1 MRFGHRRRRAIAG
14 KMTNPSP
21 KESSMAGRNFL
32 FVPGP
37 TNVPDRVTR
46 AMMVAME
53 DHRSPI
59 FPELSRACLNGLKP
73 IFKTATGA
81 IIIFPSS
88 GTGCWEAAL
97 TNCLNAGDKVLAS
110 RFGQFSHLWIDMCQR
125 LGYEVEIL
133 ETPWGEGAPVD
144 RYLAALSA
152 DKQHKIKAVLVCQN
166 ETATGVTSD
175 VAAMRQAMD
184 TVKHPAFLFVD
195 SVSALASIDFRMDEW
210 GVDVCVSGSQKG
222 LMLPAGLGVTCV
234 SQRALAA
241 AKSATSKRCYFDYAD
256 MVQANASGYFPYTP
270 SLPMLYG
277 LRESLAIM
285 AEEGL
290 ENIFQRHAYLAGGTR
305 AAVFEGWKLKLC
317 AVAPKWRFQPL
328 QPRTRR
334 GALQGR
340 GQAVPHRPFGRSER
354 AHAAG
359 RHRGRRDGHARRRS
373 QDRAGKR
380 RCGRAKLLA
389 QACRAVEADGGSGRQ
404 SRVSYK
410 GVFLDRA
417 SLKAKVRKPKDASE
431 YVEHQKTSV
440 DEIVP
445 RLKGAA
451 VAIVNKVPMRE
462 ATLAQL
468 PELKMIAVAATGY
481 DVIDIAYCKSRGIAV
496 ANIRNY
502 AVHTVPE
509 HAFMLI
515 LALRRNL
522 LAYRQDVENGVWNKS
537 DQFCFFTHEIGDLH
551 GSTLGIIGEGAI
563 GQATAAIGR
572 AFGMRVLFA
581 DHAPPKMEGVTFTPH
596 EQVLAESDVISLHCP
611 LMPATRNLIDLAA
624 FKKMKRNALLINTAR
639 GGLVDE
645 AALIQALDQGLIAG
659 AGFDVLTVEPPKD
672 GHPLLDVRRPNFILT
687 PHIAWAS
694 DGAMQFLADQLIDNI
709 DLWAAGKPQHLV
721 T

>member
-1 MRFGHRRRRAIAG
+1 
-14 KMTNPSP
+14 
-21 KESSMAGRNFL
+21 
-32 FVPGP
+32 
-37 TNVPDRVTR
+37 
-46 AMMVAME
+46 
-53 DHRSPI
+53 
-59 FPELSRACLNGLKP
+59 
-73 IFKTATGA
+73 
-81 IIIFPSS
+81 
-88 GTGCWEAAL
+88 
-97 TNCLNAGDKVLAS
+97 
-110 RFGQFSHLWIDMCQR
+110 
-125 LGYEVEIL
+125 
-133 ETPWGEGAPVD
+133 
-144 RYLAALSA
+144 
-152 DKQHKIKAVLVCQN
+152 
-166 ETATGVTSD
+166 
-175 VAAMRQAMD
+175 
-184 TVKHPAFLFVD
+184 
-195 SVSALASIDFRMDEW
+195 
-210 GVDVCVSGSQKG
+210 
-222 LMLPAGLGVTCV
+222 
-234 SQRALAA
+234 
-241 AKSATSKRCYFDYAD
+241 
-256 MVQANASGYFPYTP
+256 
-270 SLPMLYG
+270 
-277 LRESLAIM
+277 
-285 AEEGL
+285 
-290 ENIFQRHAYLAGGTR
+290 
-305 AAVFEGWKLKLC
+305 
-317 AVAPKWRFQPL
+317 
-328 QPRTRR
+328 
-334 GALQGR
+334 
-340 GQAVPHRPFGRSER
+340 
-354 AHAAG
+354 
-359 RHRGRRDGHARRRS
+359 
-373 QDRAGKR
+373 
-380 RCGRAKLLA
+380 
-389 QACRAVEADGGSGRQ
+389 
-404 SRVSYK
+404 VSYK
-410 GVFLDRA
+410 VVFLDRA
-417 SLKAKVRKPKDASE
+417 SLKAKVRKPMDASE
-431 YVEHQKTSV
+431 YVEYQKTSV

-462 ATLAQL
+462 GTLAQL

-481 DVIDIAYCKSRGIAV
+481 DVIDIAYCKSHGIAV

-581 DHAPPKMEGVTFTPH
+581 DHPPPKMEGVTFTPH

-709 DLWAAGKPQHLV
+709 DRWAAGKPQHLV